1 MRRKGLGYILVVVLL
16 GAIIGSVLGEVF
28 GLILPAGVVRDFFLK
43 SATFSV
49 GPAAL
54 NLIIISITL
63 GFSLK
68 INVIGILGIA
78 IAAYLLKYAT

>member
-1 MRRKGLGYILVVVLL
+1 MRKKGIGYVLVVILL
-16 GAIIGSVLGEVF
+16 GAIVGSVMGEVL
-28 GLILPAGVVRDFFLK
+28 GLILPTGVVRDFFLK
-43 SATFSV
+43 SATFSI

-54 NLIIISITL
+54 NLIILSITL

-68 INVIGILGIA
+68 INVVGVLGIA